1 MNEQQL
7 KEMITSMLSE
17 MVAGEKTIEQPKAPA
32 ATTNTMTTTMP
43 VVEEGMIDDITEVDL
58 RKQLLV
64 KDAKDET
71 GYLRMKAFTPARIGV
86 GRTGT
91 RYMTDSTL
99 RFRADHARRQDAVF

>member
-17 MVAGEKTIEQPKAPA
+17 MVAGEKPTEQSTELPKTPA
-32 ATTNTMTTTMP
+32 TTTNTMTTTMP

-71 GYLRMKAFTPARIGV
+71 GYLRMKRIY
-86 GRTGT
+86 TCSYWSGT
-91 RYMTDSTL
+91 YRHSLYD
-99 RFRADHARRQDAVF
+99 